1 MTPVCAILDVGKSH
15 TKLSLVDGN
24 GQLLENSVTAT
35 PSLPDAPD
43 YPALDVEAIF
53 DWYCEILAGY
63 SRTFSIE
70 HLFPVTHGA
79 AAALVDEEGGL
90 VMPVMDYEA
99 SIPGAIYDEYEAL
112 RPDFSETLSPALPL
126 GLNLGRQ
133 LYWQLRLDP
142 ERFRRVHRILLYPQY
157 WAYRFSGKAVCEV
170 TSLGCHSD
178 LWQPENNRPSTLCV
192 SRGWSSKL
200 PGLVPAWKVV
210 GAVTAELAGRTG
222 LAPDCTVHVGVHDT
236 NAALFYLCG
245 NHDNHAASQPR
256 AVLSTGTWFVAMAPG
271 GTTEKLD
278 QQRDCLAN
286 IDVFGRPVPCARF
299 MGGREF
305 EILCADMQFSNYS
318 VRDVMQLLQAE
329 VLALPAFVDAGGP
342 FPGQTGETVGLSSGR
357 ERLRPLLASLY
368 LALIADVSLDLIDA
382 RAEVII
388 EGPASKNVM
397 FCRALAALRDSRM
410 FICREEMGATLG
422 GAALALLEHHRL
434 PGPELNVVT
443 ALDRGALKAYRARWR
458 EVIARRGDWLLSE

>member
-24 GQLLENSVTAT
+24 GEILENNVTAT
-35 PSLPDAPD
+35 PSLADAPQ
-43 YPALDVEAIF
+43 YPALGVDGIF
-53 DWYCEILAGY
+53 KWFCAELREY
-63 SRTFSIE
+63 SKSCSIN
-70 HLFPVTHGA
+70 HLMPVTHGA
-79 AAALVDEEGGL
+79 AAALVDEEGEL

-99 SIPGAIYDEYEAL
+99 AIPGEICNEYETL
-112 RPDFSETLSPALPL
+112 RPGFSETLSPALPM

-133 LYWQLRLDP
+133 LYWQSRLDP
-142 ERFRRVHRILLYPQY
+142 ARFRRVHRILPYPQY
-157 WAYRFSGKAVCEV
+157 WAYRFSGKPACEV

-178 LWQPENNRPSTLCV
+178 LWQPESNRPSTLCV

-200 PGLVPAWKVV
+200 PEPAPAWKVA
-210 GAVTAELAGRTG
+210 GAVTPELAGRTG
-222 LAPDCTVHVGVHDT
+222 LARDCAVHVGVHDT
-236 NAALFYLCG
+236 NAALFYLSG
-245 NHDNHAASQPR
+245 NHDSHAGGQPP

-271 GTTEKLD
+271 GTTGKLD

-305 EILCADMQFSNYS
+305 EILCAGTQFSNYTA
-318 VRDVMQLLQAE
+318 RDVMQLLQAE

-342 FPGQTGETVGLSSGR
+342 FPGHTGEVAGLDAGL

-368 LALIADVSLDLIDA
+368 LALVADVALDLIGA

-388 EGPASKNVM
+388 EGPACKNVM
-397 FCRALAALRDSRM
+397 FCRALAALRDGQV

-422 GAALALLEHHRL
+422 GAALAFLEHHRL
-434 PGPELNVVT
+434 PGPELDAVT
-443 ALDRGALKAYRARWR
+443 ALERDALRTYRAGWR
-458 EVIARRGDWLLSE
+458 EAIARRAG